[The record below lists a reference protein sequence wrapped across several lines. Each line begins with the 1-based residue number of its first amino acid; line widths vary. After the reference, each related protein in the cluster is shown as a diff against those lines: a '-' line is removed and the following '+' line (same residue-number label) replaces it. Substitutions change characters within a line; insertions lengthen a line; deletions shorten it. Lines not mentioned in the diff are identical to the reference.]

1 MDALTLGLLMYLAVI
16 LVVGF
21 VSARHSKTHADFLLG
36 GRRLGP
42 WAISLSER
50 ASAESAWL
58 IVGLPGTAYAIGMM
72 EIWTVI
78 GCLAGIVVS
87 WFFIAQPLRE
97 LAGRYNALT
106 LPDLLSAHFQADHHE
121 SHTIRLL
128 STAIIVFFFV
138 FYVAAQFVAAGK
150 VLHTTFG
157 LDAQTGMLIGGGVI
171 VLYTLLGGFFA
182 VVWTDVV
189 QALIMFTALVVLPIV
204 GYIALLDQGGS
215 LATLPANHLSWVG
228 GAVGI
233 AAFAAVMKGL
243 SWGFGYLGQ
252 PHLLVRY
259 MAIRQPEEIRRG
271 RQIALTWAFFA
282 FFGAFFLGLI
292 GAALLGTG
300 TLEDQEFLMPKMAMT
315 LVPLWFAGILIS
327 GATAAMM
334 STADSQLLVAT
345 SSLTEDVYVKF
356 LGRTLP
362 QRKLLQ
368 LNRLVMA
375 VVAIGAFVLALF
387 STETVYNIVSYA
399 WSGLGS
405 SFGPVIVLMIYWKK
419 ITRQGAIAGLLT
431 GSLATIIWAETP
443 WQEILPERFSSFI
456 LALLAVW
463 LVSLLTTS
471 KAQSTQQ

>member
-1 MDALTLGLLMYLAVI
+1 MDALTIGLLIYLAVI
-16 LVVGF
+16 LVIGF
-21 VSARHSKTHADFLLG
+21 LSARQSKTHADFLIA

-58 IVGLPGTAYAIGMM
+58 IVGLPGTAYAVGMM

-78 GCLAGIVVS
+78 GCLLGIIAS
-87 WFFIAQPLRE
+87 WFFIARPLRE
-97 LAGRYNALT
+97 LAGKYQALT
-106 LPDLLSAHFQADHHE
+106 LPDLLSAHFQQDHHE

-150 VLHTTFG
+150 VLYTTFG
-157 LDAQTGMLIGGGVI
+157 IDAHTGMLIGGGVI

-204 GYIALLDQGGS
+204 GYIALMDQGGS
-215 LATLPANHLSWVG
+215 LSQLPAEHLSWVG

-233 AAFAAVMKGL
+233 AAFAAIMKGL

-259 MAIRQPEEIRRG
+259 MAIRNPAEIRRG
-271 RQIALTWAFFA
+271 RQIALTWAIFA

-300 TLEDQEFLMPKMAMT
+300 TLEDREFLMPKMATT

-327 GATAAMM
+327 GAIAAMM

-345 SSLTEDVYVKF
+345 SSVTEDVYVKF
-356 LGRTLP
+356 LGRQIP

-375 VVAIGAFVLALF
+375 IVAIIAFVLALL
-387 STETVYNIVSYA
+387 SEETVYDIVSYA

-405 SFGPVIVLMIYWKK
+405 SFGPVILLMIYWKK
-419 ITRQGAIAGLLT
+419 TTRQAAIAGLLT
-431 GSLATIIWAETP
+431 GAISTILWAKTP
-443 WQEILPERFSSFI
+443 MQEIIPERFVSFL
-456 LALLAVW
+456 LALFAVW
-463 LVSLLTTS
+463 IVTLLTYKPS
-471 KAQSTQQ
+471 SQSQQ